1 MNNCLLFL
9 RERDKLVFRLEV
21 SYFLKDLNSICIGV
35 GKYLLFYIIL

>member
-1 MNNCLLFL
+1 MNNFSYF

-21 SYFLKDLNSICIGV
+21 SYFLKYLNSICIGV